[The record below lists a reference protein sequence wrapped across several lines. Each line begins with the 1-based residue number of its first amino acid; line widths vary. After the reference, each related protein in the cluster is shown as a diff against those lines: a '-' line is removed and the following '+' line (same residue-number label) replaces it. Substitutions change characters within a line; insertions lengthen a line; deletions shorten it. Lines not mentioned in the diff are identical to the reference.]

1 MNNDF
6 NSTKALKEKLVSI
19 MFDLVTV
26 GHFTID
32 QITIDETRFDSILG
46 GPPTYSSLAA
56 KKLGANVSVISKV
69 GDDFPRLF
77 IDFLRNSGIDLDG
90 LSIVKSCP
98 TTSFALTYKG
108 DERVVQ
114 LIKRCEP
121 IYPDDVPN
129 SIKSKA
135 VHLGPVA
142 GELPAETISRLSE
155 VTELISLD
163 PQGLVRSF
171 NGEGIATLTTPL
183 NIMLEKVK
191 IFKSS
196 EQELMATAGVNDLL
210 KSVAKIRNAGPEIVL
225 ITKGAHGVSLFLEG
239 MQYEVPSFKPPKIVD
254 YTGAGDVF
262 IGAFMTHYLK
272 EDHPLWCAAIGSA
285 AASFVIE
292 GLGPSRFGESSEVLE
307 RANTIYN
314 KVKKIT
320 F

>member
-1 MNNDF
+1 MISILTN
-6 NSTKALKEKLVSI
+6 ALKEKLVSI

-32 QITIDETRFDSILG
+32 QIIIGETRFDSILG

-56 KKLGANVSVISKV
+56 RKLGANVSVISKV
-69 GDDFPRLF
+69 GDDFPSLF
-77 IDFLRNSGIDLDG
+77 IDFLKNSGIDLTG
-90 LSIVKSCP
+90 LSIIKSCP
-98 TTSFALTYKG
+98 TTSFALNYRG
-108 DERVVQ
+108 AERVVQ
-114 LIKRCEP
+114 LMKRCEP
-121 IYPDDVPN
+121 IYPEDVLE
-129 SIKSKA
+129 SLKSKA

-171 NGEGIATLTTPL
+171 NEKGIATIASPL
-183 NIMLEKVK
+183 NIMLDKVNV
-191 IFKSS
+191 FKSS
-196 EQELMATAGVNDLL
+196 EQELMSTAGVDDLL
-210 KSVAKIRNAGPEIVL
+210 KSVAKIRNSGPEIV
-225 ITKGAHGVSLFLEG
+225 IVTKGSHGISLFLEG
-239 MQYEVPSFKPPKIVD
+239 MRYEVPSFKPPKVVD

-262 IGAFMTHYLK
+262 IGAFMTQYIK
-272 EDHPLWCAAIGSA
+272 EDHPIWCAAIGSA

-307 RANTIYN
+307 RANAIYN
-314 KVKKIT
+314 KVKKVT